1 LDPNTRR
8 EKKIVPLNTRGG
20 GGGFGR
26 PRRGAPAVFAPSGPR
41 EPRSPRRELAAAL
54 GAREQR

>member
-1 LDPNTRR
+1 MDPNTRR

-26 PRRGAPAVFAPSGPR
+26 PRRGAPAVVAPSGPS
-41 EPRSPRRELAAAL
+41 EPRSPRRKLAAAL
-54 GAREQR
+54 GTREQR